1 MSASQH
7 TDAVNLLFETLYVAI
22 STTEPTDISSSLA
35 GSTEVAVA
43 ASTTFYCLL
52 SNPDAFKRLIQ
63 EVQLKDS
70 HQDSRCVL
78 THADLLELPY
88 L

>member
-63 EVQLKDS
+63 EVQPKDS
-70 HQDSRCVL
+70 PQNSRCVL
-78 THADLLELPY
+78 THTDLLELPY